1 MHSTP
6 TPPEKFKN
14 YRVMDDIGKYLPVP
28 DCKLD
33 AKIRRNDSLLLIRLS
48 AIGDAVR
55 LFPVI
60 SYLRNNGFKGTIGVA
75 TQPPSDQLFKHHP
88 DVDNVH
94 TIHKDKL
101 FSNPK
106 LLLDDLR
113 DIEKGNYRWCFDC
126 HYILKSAVTAL
137 FSKSQYRLGYHWK
150 NSKEANP
157 LFQTHTISRLPDQ
170 LPRIF
175 KYISLLRPF
184 SSGYDFTRKI
194 ITPDIPLF
202 PASPSVKDASDEKPI
217 LLHPATS
224 HSRYGKS
231 KEWGAENFT
240 TFARELSATTKAPI
254 YITWGAGEK
263 NLAEEI
269 ADSSPEN
276 VRVAPETPALTDLAH
291 LIQRAR
297 LIVTGDTA
305 PCHLADMLGTPL
317 IALFGGSNHLISAP
331 LLTDY
336 RLLVPHNQ
344 TGTSS
349 IPPTQVLK
357 ATHDLLKTVK

>member
-1 MHSTP
+1 MPSIPNP
-6 TPPEKFKN
+6 TDEFRN
-14 YRVMDDIGKYLPVP
+14 YRVMDNIGKYLPVP
-28 DCKLD
+28 DCKLN
-33 AKIRRNDSLLLIRLS
+33 AKIHPDDSVLLIRLS

-60 SYLRNNGFKGTIGVA
+60 SYLRNNGFEGTIGVA
-75 TQPPSDQLFKHHP
+75 TQPPNAQLFKHHP

-106 LLLDDLR
+106 LLLADLL
-113 DIEKGNYRWCFDC
+113 DIKKGNYRWCFDC

-137 FSKSQYRLGYHWK
+137 FSGSKYRIGYHWK
-150 NSKEANP
+150 NSKEASP
-157 LFQTHTISRLPDQ
+157 LFQTHTIGRLPDQ

-184 SSGYDFTRKI
+184 TRDYDFTREI

-202 PASPSVKDASDEKPI
+202 PATQDVQDTGADKPI
-217 LLHPATS
+217 LLHPSTS

-231 KEWGAENFT
+231 KEWGTKNFRVL
-240 TFARELSATTKAPI
+240 AAKLSADAAADI
-254 YITWGAGEK
+254 YITWGPGEK

-269 ADSSPEN
+269 AAGSPEN
-276 VRVAPETPALTDLAH
+276 VRIAPETTSLTDLAH
-291 LIQRAR
+291 LIQQAR

-317 IALFGGSNHLISAP
+317 VALFGGSNHLISGP
-331 LLTDY
+331 LLTNY

-344 TGTSS
+344 PGTSA
-349 IPPTQVLK
+349 IPTSRVLK